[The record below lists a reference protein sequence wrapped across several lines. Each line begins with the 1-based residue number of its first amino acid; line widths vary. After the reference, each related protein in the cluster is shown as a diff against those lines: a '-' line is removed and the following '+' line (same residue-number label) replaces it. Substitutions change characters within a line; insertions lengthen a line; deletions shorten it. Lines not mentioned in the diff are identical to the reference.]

1 MKIEASERIKSLSSY
16 AFADVDN
23 EVAKL
28 KKLGVTPIDFGVGD
42 PKESTPGSIRN
53 YCKRSIDKRKDSGY
67 PSYIGSKDYREEIAK
82 WTKERF
88 NVSLDSEK
96 EITSSIG
103 AKEAVFN
110 FPEAFVNAGDY
121 VLMPNPGYPPYE
133 RGTLF
138 AEGQPFFLP
147 LNGENNFLPNLEE
160 IPVDIVKK
168 SKILWI
174 NYPNNPT
181 GALANKSFLKEVVDF
196 GHDNNIIIASDE
208 CYTELYFDEKPMSIL
223 EVDREGVVVVQSL
236 SKRSNMTTY
245 RVGWLMGDENIIDVF
260 KKLKTNVDSGTPTFV
275 QDAAIA
281 ALSDEKH
288 VETARLDY
296 KKKRDIMVDALTSAG
311 LEECRPKATIYI
323 WQKVPEGMSSVDFAK
338 KLLDKD
344 IGVVTTPGTWISNTV
359 NEENPGEGF
368 VRLALVPTVAEC
380 KSAAEKLKNLKF

>member
-1 MKIEASERIKSLSSY
+1 MKIEASERIKGLSSY

-42 PKESTPGSIRN
+42 PKEPTPGLIRN
-53 YCKRSIDKRKDSGY
+53 YCKRALDKRKESGY
-67 PSYIGSKDYREEIAK
+67 PSYIGSKDFREEIAK

-88 NVSLDSEK
+88 NVSLDFEK

-110 FPEAFVNAGDY
+110 FPEAYVNPGDY

-147 LNGENNFLPNLEE
+147 LNEENNFMPNLEE

-181 GALANKSFLKEVVDF
+181 GAVANKSFLKEVVDF
-196 GHDNNIIIASDE
+196 GHDNGIVIASDE

-223 EVDREGVVVVQSL
+223 EVDREGVVVIQSL

-245 RVGWLMGDENIIDVF
+245 RVGWLMGDENLIDVF
-260 KKLKTNVDSGTPTFV
+260 K
-275 QDAAIA
+275 
-281 ALSDEKH
+281 
-288 VETARLDY
+288 
-296 KKKRDIMVDALTSAG
+296 
-311 LEECRPKATIYI
+311 
-323 WQKVPEGMSSVDFAK
+323 
-338 KLLDKD
+338 
-344 IGVVTTPGTWISNTV
+344 
-359 NEENPGEGF
+359 
-368 VRLALVPTVAEC
+368 
-380 KSAAEKLKNLKF
+380 

>member
-1 MKIEASERIKSLSSY
+1 MKIEASERIKGLSSY

-42 PKESTPGSIRN
+42 PKEPTPGLIRN
-53 YCKRSIDKRKDSGY
+53 YCKRALDKRKESGY
-67 PSYIGSKDYREEIAK
+67 PSYIGSKDFREEIAK

-88 NVSLDSEK
+88 NVSLDFEK

-110 FPEAFVNAGDY
+110 FPEAYVNPGDY

-147 LNGENNFLPNLEE
+147 LNEENNFMPNLEE

-181 GALANKSFLKEVVDF
+181 GAVANKSFLKEVVDF
-196 GHDNNIIIASDE
+196 GHDNGIVIASDE

-223 EVDREGVVVVQSL
+223 EVDREGVVVIQSL

-245 RVGWLMGDENIIDVF
+245 RVGWLMGDENLIDVF
-260 KKLKTNVDSGTPTFV
+260 KKLKTNVDSGTPTFI

-311 LEECRPKATIYI
+311 LAECRPKATIYI

-344 IGVVTTPGTWISNTV
+344 IGVVTTPGSWISNTV

-368 VRLALVPTVAEC
+368 VRLAGERCMDLVQM
-380 KSAAEKLKNLKF
+380 S